1 MTNNAVWELLM
12 MSVLKNNNGYSVNP
26 KTKVEKLSLPYF
38 LKLRNRWPSVAI
50 YFLLLQVNAAT
61 GTYFMLEASICYM

>member
-1 MTNNAVWELLM
+1 MTSSAVRELLV
-12 MSVLKNNNGYSVNP
+12 MSVFNNNNDYLVNP
-26 KTKVEKLSLPYF
+26 KTKVEKLSLPST

-61 GTYFMLEASICYM
+61 GAYFMLKASIC